1 MAALTNYLES
11 GLLNHIFRNNPY
23 SPPSSLYIGLNKS
36 FISGNIETGTVDEP
50 ASGAYARQTY
60 LSNSSK
66 WIAPFSSGS
75 TMVTHNTSAI
85 EFPVATANIGNI
97 SGVFISD
104 SLTSGNI
111 LFYGQLTSAR
121 NVREG
126 DQFIFPSGALRVT
139 LN

>member
-23 SPPSSLYIGLNKS
+23 SAPSSLYVGLNKS
-36 FISGNIETGTVDEP
+36 FISGNIETGIVDEP
-50 ASGAYARQTY
+50 ASGNYARQGY
-60 LSNSSK
+60 LSNTSK
-66 WIAPFSSGS
+66 WITPFSSGS
-75 TMVTHNTSAI
+75 AMTTHNIDII

-97 SGVFISD
+97 SGVFIAD

-111 LFYGQLTSAR
+111 LFYGQLTSTR
-121 NVREG
+121 NIREG
-126 DQFIFPSGALRVT
+126 DQFIFPSGALKVT